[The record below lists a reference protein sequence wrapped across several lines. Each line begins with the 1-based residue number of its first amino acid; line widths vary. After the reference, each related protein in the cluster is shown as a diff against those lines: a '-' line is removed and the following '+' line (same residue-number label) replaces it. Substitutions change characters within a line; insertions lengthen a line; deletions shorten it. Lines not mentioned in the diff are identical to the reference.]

1 MSHYLYRPHIHGPE
15 HITTPDILVDRLFRA
30 CLKEGA
36 VILHPAGLDGI
47 RTNPEVPGIHGNAVL
62 IPAVYLVAAGGGIV
76 LSAGAECV
84 VNEYR
89 LLHIS
94 RFAWRLKYVEDRLD
108 RVQLLV
114 SREGADPDIIPLNR
128 FPAPEAVLQHLGSR
142 GSALPRGF
150 MVSATAAEVEYGV
163 EVPGALT
170 LSLMDN
176 ESERHF
182 NHTISFTSPDGE
194 GGVRPPDPRYAVG
207 PQTGD
212 VTHYI

>member
-1 MSHYLYRPHIHGPE
+1 MSHYLYKPHIHGPE

-30 CLKEGA
+30 RRKEGA
-36 VILHPAGLDGI
+36 VELHPAGLDGV
-47 RTNPEVPGIHGNAVL
+47 RTNPEVPGIGGRAIV
-62 IPAVYLVAAGGGIV
+62 IPAVYLVAAGGGVI
-76 LSAGAECV
+76 LSAGAECM

-94 RFAWRLKYVEDRLD
+94 RFAWRLKYVEDHLD

-114 SREGADPDIIPLNR
+114 SREGADPDIVPLNR

-142 GSALPRGF
+142 GSALPGGV
-150 MVSATAAEVEYGV
+150 MVSATAAEVEYGF
-163 EVPGALT
+163 EVPGSLT

-194 GGVRPPDPRYAVG
+194 DSRRPREPRYAVG

-212 VTHYI
+212 VRHYI